1 MRDLFEE
8 SMNELLVVD
17 IRKSLAAGMKA
28 TILRKGDHVIDLIK
42 KPSFEVFS

>member
-28 TILRKGDHVIDLIK
+28 LDYPFEHFGVRLIAFLGIL
-42 KPSFEVFS
+42 